1 MISVLVGLVFIAVG
15 VWGLALGWD
24 IFLKALKALLPV
36 SFILGGLVAVVFG
49 LSGMKRKKDDRE

>member
-1 MISVLVGLVFIAVG
+1 MSAG

-49 LSGMKRKKDDRE
+49 LSGMKQKKDNRK